1 MKNSHGKRRETFIAK
16 NKGKRKEKKKNKK
29 MQWLRLSW
37 QSGCFPHQR
46 SAVQIPTWAKFYLPI
61 ARLAELKLR
70 RQEMARLIKKNEKR
84 KKEI

>member
-1 MKNSHGKRRETFIAK
+1 MVADQLAE
-16 NKGKRKEKKKNKK
+16 
-29 MQWLRLSW
+29 WLL
-37 QSGCFPHQR
+37 PTPEIR
-46 SAVQIPTWAKFYLPI
+46 SSNPNMAKFYLPI